1 MAKRWRIMVT
11 VEPGT
16 FSNERLVSFRTG
28 DRIYNLL
35 VDVEDVVETPEGAY
49 LEVYL
54 VDERNGEALIDLPRD
69 TFSSGPRARV
79 KRQQLQPV
87 PA

>member
-1 MAKRWRIMVT
+1 MAKRWRIQVS

-16 FSNERLVSFRTG
+16 FSNERLVSFQAG
-28 DRIYNLL
+28 DRQVHLL
-35 VDVEDVVETPEGAY
+35 VDEEDVVQAADGQY

-79 KRQQLQPV
+79 QRGQLQPV

>member
-1 MAKRWRIMVT
+1 MAKRWRIKVT
-11 VEPGT
+11 VGPGT
-16 FSNERLVSFRTG
+16 FSNERLVSFQAG
-28 DRIYNLL
+28 DRKYNLL
-35 VDVEDVVETPEGAY
+35 VDEEDVLEGADGQY

-54 VDERNGEALIDLPRD
+54 VAERNGEALIDLPRD

-79 KRQQLQPV
+79 ERRQLQPV